1 MAAAP
6 TLPAVHE
13 RFLSEAVPRLA
24 TDSRLVGVAAG
35 GSYAASALD
44 EFSDLDLVIAVEPAA
59 YDEVMVARQTIAA
72 GLGSLLVA
80 FTGEH
85 VGEPRLL
92 ICLYGPPL
100 LHVDLKFV
108 RLPDLGERVEDPVV
122 LWQRDGRLAA
132 VLANGVARYPAPDLQ
147 AIEDRFWVLVHYI
160 ATKVGRGELLEAAD
174 ALSFVRYLALGPMA
188 LASRGARPTGVR
200 KLEQAAPDLA
210 AEIGTTVA
218 VCDARSCIT
227 ALTAAI
233 ECYRRLRAEMAGPEL
248 RRYEAAEAAAVDYV
262 RELAARFDSA

>member
-6 TLPAVHE
+6 TLPAAHE

-44 EFSDLDLVIAVEPAA
+44 GLSDFYIVIAVEPAA
-59 YDEVMVARQTIAA
+59 YDEVMAARQTIAA

-108 RLPDLGERVEDPVV
+108 AVDALAVRVEDPSCSGGATVV
-122 LWQRDGRLAA
+122 LPRSWRTES
-132 VLANGVARYPAPDLQ
+132 RYPAPDLKPSKTAGYWCTTSRRRSDAASCSSRRRAELR
-147 AIEDRFWVLVHYI
+147 AISGI
-160 ATKVGRGELLEAAD
+160 
-174 ALSFVRYLALGPMA
+174 GPMA